1 MLWTNN
7 FRDKCL
13 GTDHKIKSVICTL
26 LWINIHFKCIH
37 IVCEFTIYFNF
48 VILHLS
54 LWHFN
59 ECPSFILCNF
69 IFYSKITLQPIS
81 YAGEMIV
88 AKTFM
93 AKLSRTTLWNAK
105 RRHFLHFLWL
115 LERYAQF
122 HKAYPLRMW
131 LLLLGLKGSQL
142 WNIFEIH
149 TSWCRK
155 HISRTGNL
163 TNDLFNK

>member
-1 MLWTNN
+1 MNN

-13 GTDHKIKSVICTL
+13 GTDHKIKSVICIL
-26 LWINIHFKCIH
+26 PWINIHFKCIH
-37 IVCEFTIYFNF
+37 ILCISQYTLILLFCICHYVLFND
-48 VILHLS
+48 
-54 LWHFN
+54 
-59 ECPSFILCNF
+59 CPSFILCNF

-81 YAGEMIV
+81 YAGEMLV

-93 AKLSRTTLWNAK
+93 AKLPRTTLWNAK
-105 RRHFLHFLWL
+105 RRRFLHFLWL
-115 LERYAQF
+115 LERYVQF

-149 TSWCRK
+149 TSWCWK